1 MDFDEEKYQVK
12 SSSDYWADVVKGIE
26 VFDEDEEENEDTK
39 SEIFKCKS
47 CGAMYDLANMP
58 KYLHP
63 FNYYIVKNDPLTVKC
78 PNCNKVVL
86 YETATKEEYDKYIE
100 KKEKQ
105 KEEKQKQVEEKAKN
119 KKIDQIKDDLKD
131 LAKDLKERLFNKEI
145 SPKRFAV
152 LFTNMSK
159 NIVNR
164 YGGKKLDVDWLEFRK
179 TIYELSDGILE
190 VYKAQEKT
198 EEILE
203 EYTEN
208 IEDDELYKAELEYYI
223 EDNQY
228 AIPDYE
234 LRQRI
239 KEYDR
244 QEAKIRSDEYK
255 KEIEE
260 KYQKR
265 RNELLQ
271 KAEERQRRQKLRDI
285 M

>member
-1 MDFDEEKYQVK
+1 MDFDEEKYETK
-12 SSSDYWADVVKGIE
+12 SSSDYWADVIKGVE
-26 VFDEDEEENEDTK
+26 VRNNEQEDSDENSK
-39 SEIFKCKS
+39 GEIFVCRA
-47 CGAMYDLANMP
+47 CGFMYNLANPP

-63 FNYYIVKNDPLTVKC
+63 FNYYVVSDEPLKIKC
-78 PNCNKVVL
+78 PNCRKVVL
-86 YETATKEEYDKYIE
+86 YDTISKEEYEKYLE
-100 KKEKQ
+100 KKQKQ
-105 KEEKQKQVEEKAKN
+105 KEEIKKKKEEKVKSR
-119 KKIDQIKDDLKD
+119 KIEQMKDDLKD
-131 LAKDLKERLFNKEI
+131 LAKDLKDRLLSKEI
-145 SPKRFAV
+145 TPKRFVA
-152 LFTNMSK
+152 LFTYMSR

-164 YGGKKLDVDWLEFRK
+164 YGKNLDIDWLDFRK
-179 TIYELSDGILE
+179 TIFELSDGILE
-190 VYKAQEKT
+190 VYKSEEKS

-208 IEDDELYKAELEYYI
+208 IEDDELYRAEMEYYI
-223 EDNQY
+223 EDNKY
-228 AIPDYE
+228 SIPDYE

-239 KEYDR
+239 REYDR

-265 RNELLQ
+265 KNELLQ